1 MHKLLGWLLC
11 ALKLYAFAG
20 FDEGMP
26 PRKSEWNA
34 AKKDQLEVVLYRMV
48 CDGSL
53 PLATAQQAMAT
64 DWIAAWK
71 RYVAGNAALAKGHVD

>member
-1 MHKLLGWLLC
+1 
-11 ALKLYAFAG
+11 
-20 FDEGMP
+20 
-26 PRKSEWNA
+26 
-34 AKKDQLEVVLYRMV
+34 VVLYRVV